1 MNNKIDLTA
10 PTDPILLAA
19 FSGKITEREGDELFD
34 IVKKARMSSATA
46 LKLFLITRSI
56 SKVRYYGEVSLSGI
70 TVTSLLND
78 AIRDKNSCNI
88 SLTNDIN
95 SFKIAFYVEKENA
108 TILLYILSPEDVSSM
123 ASTITDRIMQLSD
136 NLKSDSRISR
146 KWLLQVCTNSIA
158 GKVAN
163 KFHAVKDKDS
173 IEIKVKDNE

>member
-10 PTDPILLAA
+10 PTDPILLAV
-19 FSGKITEREGDELFD
+19 FSGKITEREGYELSC
-34 IVKKARMSSATA
+34 IVQQSKMSSVTA
-46 LKLFLITRSI
+46 LKLFFITRSI
-56 SKVRYYGEVSLSGI
+56 DKVCYYGGILSAGI

-78 AIRDKNSCNI
+78 AIRDNNGNNI
-88 SLTNDIN
+88 SLINDIN

-108 TILLYILSPEDVSSM
+108 TIPIYILSPEDISSM

-146 KWLLQVCTNSIA
+146 EWLLQVCTNSIVE
-158 GKVAN
+158 KVAN

-173 IEIKVKDNE
+173 IEIKIKDNE